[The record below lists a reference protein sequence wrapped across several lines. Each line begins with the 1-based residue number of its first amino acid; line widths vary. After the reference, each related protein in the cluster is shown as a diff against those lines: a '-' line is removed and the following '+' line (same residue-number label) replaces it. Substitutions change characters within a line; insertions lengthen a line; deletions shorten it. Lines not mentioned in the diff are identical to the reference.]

1 MTDDTSTLLVYGI
14 GGLAFVVVYVGENGM
29 TEGLVY
35 PILFSI
41 LALIAGIQ
49 DLRPA
54 RRRGRAVAS

>member
-1 MTDDTSTLLVYGI
+1 MADDTSTLLVYGI

-35 PILFSI
+35 PILFSV

-49 DLRPA
+49 GLRQ
-54 RRRGRAVAS
+54 

>member
-35 PILFSI
+35 PILFSV

-49 DLRPA
+49 GLRQ
-54 RRRGRAVAS
+54 